1 LAGTKLNDFCCR
13 VELPGCREAE
23 IVRAAELEISDA
35 EFGNRLKD
43 MRVWLEAKRFAPS
56 TFTYLFLLPGM
67 KVRIAFD
74 TDDEAAAFAIKF
86 GGILVDASDLCR
98 GGSEYRDGVGLA
110 AAGHPG

>member
-1 LAGTKLNDFCCR
+1 M
-13 VELPGCREAE
+13 
-23 IVRAAELEISDA
+23 RAAELEISDA

-43 MRVWLEAKRFAPS
+43 MQVWLEAKRFAPS

-86 GGILVDASDLCR
+86 GGILVDASDPWR

-110 AAGHPG
+110 AAGHLG